1 LPDSPSPTCILA
13 ALTSRRLAP
22 SALSEGAEGPQ
33 WIGNVDHE
41 SAAWLR
47 GSPGLHGCAATLQ
60 CLHCCAEAP
69 HGCAAARGR
78 ARRPRAQP
86 VARPLTL
93 VQTETLHSRTRTHGG
108 GAWARGGAGG
118 GAAGRA
124 PRRVRPNCL
133 RCDRHRRALFGEK
146 ASKPK
151 NRRAP
156 AWPQDGRTAG
166 EMATRLHSHG
176 WSDGRAAVKVLRDG
190 SAAARMRGIRQLSQR
205 HSEPLSSAIER
216 SQGLRR
222 LHRGT
227 RFNAASVSLKA
238 PSRLFAS
245 ELSSRPPT
253 AQLQKM

>member
-13 ALTSRRLAP
+13 ALTSCRLAP

-86 VARPLTL
+86 IARPLTL
-93 VQTETLHSRTRTHGG
+93 VQTETLHSLTRTHGG

-156 AWPQDGRTAG
+156 AWPQDGRTA
-166 EMATRLHSHG
+166 ALARLVRWPRGCQGAARRLCGCADARHP
-176 WSDGRAAVKVLRDG
+176 AAVSAVFGAALIRDSTIAG
-190 SAAARMRGIRQLSQR
+190 TATTASGNALQRGVGVV
-205 HSEPLSSAIER
+205 E
-216 SQGLRR
+216 
-222 LHRGT
+222 GT
-227 RFNAASVSLKA
+227 
-238 PSRLFAS
+238 
-245 ELSSRPPT
+245 E
-253 AQLQKM
+253 